1 MQNMKKF
8 LVIGLSVLLAL
19 SISACSSTPS
29 GGENSQSEA
38 SQSQQETAPAQPT
51 LEKIT
56 ETSYDFGHAFRN
68 GYALV
73 ADGWKIGYINTEGK
87 FFPAYDLT
95 DCPDEVKDA
104 VNVVLSDGELF
115 VSEEGL
121 YPFYDTETNKWGY
134 GNIPTC
140 DTVVEPRYE
149 HCGPYVSGC
158 AVGAVDDTHFEV
170 LNAQGQIIAT
180 PAKVFD
186 GYYQKDRLIVSMTGR
201 TTGFQTTEGTGY
213 EGALLDPQGNTILDG
228 WFLVKESGEY
238 NANGFE
244 VAHFPHL
251 YNGDPNTIAI
261 NFTVPGVN
269 EQPGVYDLDGNFLH
283 CQGTAV
289 AVASEGITMLSQP
302 DKVSADGSQYLYAY
316 IRVGETEPFTDFLY
330 TTSRIFSEGRCWV
343 LKDGETLMSLIDDQG
358 NEILPPSCV
367 SASDFVNG
375 YALMRVTDEAGN
387 AYNRLIDRDG
397 NCITG
402 EGVVVHQFR
411 PNAQLVLIQHS
422 DTDYSVTTIDGQELL
437 RGNYY
442 LGKDCQEGD
451 DIVCI
456 FHIDEEGNSLYDYY
470 RYTPAK

>member
-1 MQNMKKF
+1 MQNAKKF

-29 GGENSQSEA
+29 GSESSQPEA
-38 SQSQQETAPAQPT
+38 SQSQPEPAAAQPT

-56 ETSYDFGHAFRN
+56 ETSYDFGHGFRN

-73 ADGWKIGYINTEGK
+73 AEGWKIGYINTEGK

-95 DCPDEVKDA
+95 DCPDDVKDT
-104 VNVVLSDGELF
+104 VNAVLSDGQLF

-121 YPFYDTETNKWGY
+121 FPLYDVESGKWGY
-134 GNIPTC
+134 GNITTGE
-140 DTVVEPRYE
+140 TVVEPRYV
-149 HCGPYVSGC
+149 HCGPFASGC
-158 AVGAVDDTHFEV
+158 AVGETDEGRFEV
-170 LNAQGQIIAT
+170 INAKGEILAT

-201 TTGFQTTEGTGY
+201 TTGFQNTAGTGY

-228 WFLVKESGEY
+228 CFLVQKSDEY
-238 NANGFE
+238 NGNGFE
-244 VAHFPHL
+244 IANFPHL

-269 EQPGVYDLDGNFLH
+269 EQAGIYDLDGNFLH
-283 CQGTAV
+283 CQGSAV
-289 AVASEGITMLSQP
+289 AVASEGITMLSLP
-302 DKVSADGSQYLYAY
+302 EKVSADGTQNLYAY

-330 TTSRIFSEGRCWV
+330 TSSRIFSEGRCWV
-343 LKDGETLMSLIDDQG
+343 QKDGETLMSLIDDQG
-358 NEILPPSCV
+358 KEILPPTCISG
-367 SASDFVNG
+367 SDFVNG
-375 YALMRVTDEAGN
+375 YALMRVTDENGT

-411 PNAQLVLIQHS
+411 PHSQLVLIQHS
-422 DTDYSVTTIDGQELL
+422 DTDYSVTSIDGQELL

-442 LGKDCQEGD
+442 LGQDCQEGD
-451 DIVCI
+451 NIACI

-470 RYTPAK
+470 RYTPAQ